1 MSKAMQELR
10 EYTEGLQTSA
20 QAEAKAAAEQLAT
33 ATADLEKATAELTAE
48 RSKASNIQVA
58 LASDL
63 RRLAPGSV
71 SPKFSVELKAARS
84 KAFAVQEILL
94 H

>member
-20 QAEAKAAAEQLAT
+20 QADAKAAAEQLAA
-33 ATADLEKATAELTAE
+33 ATADLDKATADLTAE

-58 LASDL
+58 LAWFAALMNRCNSL
-63 RRLAPGSV
+63 PSSESRG
-71 SPKFSVELKAARS
+71 ARS
-84 KAFAVQEILL
+84 LPSR
-94 H
+94 

>member
-20 QAEAKAAAEQLAT
+20 QADAKAAAEQLAA
-33 ATADLEKATAELTAE
+33 ATADLEKATADLTAE

-58 LASDL
+58 FASYAGRSAPCSHRLLQSL
-63 RRLAPGSV
+63 RQKRT
-71 SPKFSVELKAARS
+71 SP
-84 KAFAVQEILL
+84 
-94 H
+94 